1 MPIVQETSVEE
12 WNSEGNGE
20 GWNDGWDEER
30 KEVNQN
36 EEMKEIEE
44 ETRVVTVLKN
54 TVDRSAI
61 EPKREGSKDIGQLL
75 IDRYCITV
83 FQCRI

>member
-1 MPIVQETSVEE
+1 MSIVQESSVEE

-30 KEVNQN
+30 KEEVNQ
-36 EEMKEIEE
+36 EEEKKEKEE

-61 EPKREGSKDIGQLL
+61 EPKKEGNNDIG
-75 IDRYCITV
+75 
-83 FQCRI
+83 